1 MNPHPSISL
10 ALITEFAG
18 ERTRPVRRLPSR
30 RRRARFARRAS
41 CDRPISDRLTM
52 A

>member
-1 MNPHPSISL
+1 MHPSLSQ

-30 RRRARFARRAS
+30 RRRVRLARRAS
-41 CDRPISDRLTM
+41 CDRAISDRLTM